1 MRSLAMS
8 PSDLLCYDNSTYVC
22 EFVNAYENSDI
33 VVFDTETT
41 GTNPFANDVI
51 EIAAMRLRSGVAV
64 AEPLDLYVS
73 TAQPIPEKLG
83 EKVNPMC
90 EIVVVG
96 HNVMFDVQMI
106 RCNSRNEKF
115 FDGSTVID
123 TLKLSRLLF
132 PRMVIHQPS
141 KGSIIY
147 K

>member
-1 MRSLAMS
+1 
-8 PSDLLCYDNSTYVC
+8 
-22 EFVNAYENSDI
+22 
-33 VVFDTETT
+33 
-41 GTNPFANDVI
+41 
-51 EIAAMRLRSGVAV
+51 MRLRSGVAV

-90 EIVVVG
+90 EIYAEKEQHGALLSVYEAMKRFAEYIDGAVVVG

-132 PRMVIHQPS
+132 PRMVSYTLETLIADWLAKTRIAP
-141 KGSIIY
+141 
-147 K
+147 

>member
-1 MRSLAMS
+1 M
-8 PSDLLCYDNSTYVC
+8 
-22 EFVNAYENSDI
+22 
-33 VVFDTETT
+33 FDTETT

-90 EIVVVG
+90 EIYAEKEQHGALLSVDEAMKRFAEYIDGAVVVG

-123 TLKLSRLLF
+123 TLN
-132 PRMVIHQPS
+132 
-141 KGSIIY
+141 G
-147 K
+147 